1 MAKEFLSRDLLL
13 RHKPAVMVPGITENL
28 FFIIFF
34 SLLLSTFNTTNVQG
48 QLHVTIK
55 TKRQS
60 NLGLLPK
67 GGPIY

>member
-1 MAKEFLSRDLLL
+1 
-13 RHKPAVMVPGITENL
+13 MVPGITENL

-34 SLLLSTFNTTNVQG
+34 SLLLSTFNTTNVQR